1 MAQSKKYLGGFGI
14 RVAFVLGMGILFACN
29 LSAQLPTGTILGVV
43 KDSTGGTVAGAA
55 VTVTNV
61 DNGATRTGT
70 TGDDGAYRFPALPV
84 GNWGVRVMKD
94 GFQTAERK
102 GITLEVTQEAEI
114 NFTLQLGSTGQTVTV
129 TEEAPLGN
137 TTSSAIG
144 GLVSEDKVA
153 DLPLNGRNWTDLTLM
168 QTGITSSAVLVTP
181 NAPTALNMVGTMY
194 SSNGAPIRSNM
205 YLLDGAIQNGAIAL
219 NNSSVLG
226 TSLGVDGIKE
236 YKVVSN
242 VPSADYGLTMGSQS
256 TIVTKSGTNQ
266 FHGDAFEY
274 LRNSAL
280 DATNF
285 FDATDFNQTIGGVAG
300 APTNPNFDKNVAY
313 PGKRI
318 PPFTRN
324 NFGGA
329 FGGPIIKDKTFF
341 YGVYEGL
348 RQRWGQTITTQT
360 LPPACYNS
368 SGVPWSVA
376 GGTYS
381 DKFTPGLAL
390 TSGQMPSACTSF
402 NAPAAASTAINLDSL
417 DNVTPTNPTGAPPAA
432 NTGVVA
438 KFINAGLFPAPNVA
452 GQTGYN
458 YSFPFIQPQTE
469 DYTQGRLDQTISAS
483 DSFFG
488 RYTRDNADMTS
499 NRAYPQWRDIYHS
512 GYQFITL
519 SESHIIS
526 PTLLN
531 TIRFSYSRT
540 VSDATSNTPGLV
552 LGSGATHPEIQLA
565 AGEDMGGITP
575 GGGVTGFAPNAAPG
589 LYLQNIASW
598 SDDIFWSKGKH
609 AFKFGA
615 LINENMT
622 VENVVFDEKGS
633 ISFGSLTNFL
643 KGDFS
648 GGTETGG
655 PVNPNNPNAFATNQ
669 DRFFRYSTIG
679 AYVQDDVRVTSRLTA
694 NLGLRYEIATIPQ
707 EMTGKNFTIPNPL
720 TVSNV
725 TAPNFGAVP
734 DRIFGHNPSLHAFS
748 PRIGFAYDPTG
759 KGTTS
764 IRGGYGILYD
774 IGGFGT
780 YIFNMACCMP
790 PYSYF
795 NIVNSSSATQNPF
808 PLTLPLYTTNPN
820 NLVGLAVQVPSP
832 RIIDYNLK
840 QTAMQQWNLSVDRQ
854 LPWNS
859 SITVSYI
866 GSRGTH
872 INEVREGNVTVPTGF
887 FPNGLPYYCNGTVS
901 GGAPSSTNPC
911 SGTALASGSAG
922 SLLAR
927 VNPAYGQTTYNAA
940 ASDSKYNSLQA
951 SLQKRVTKGLQFQ
964 GSYTYSKMND
974 DGQAQIPTE
983 ASSEQTQ
990 APNNTSSDWGAA
1002 AFDVRHNF
1010 RFNATYHVPNLV
1022 TSNGL
1027 MSKFANGW
1035 WFSSILSMQ
1044 TGYPFNPTLG
1054 SSRSLSV
1061 NIQSTDR
1068 PNLDPSFNPGTVITH
1083 NPSEWFNP
1091 SMFDVP
1097 ATGTLGNAGRDILRQ
1112 DHLRN
1117 LDINFNKDTKA
1128 RFLGEQGNVQFRAE
1142 VFNIA
1147 NHPNFGAPTTTMWS
1161 ASSAAANPCGGEIAV
1176 PLTAVG
1182 ACTYNSTAFP
1192 AFATAGKIT
1201 STANRSRQIHF
1212 SLKMQIYFMREPA
1225 I

>member
-1 MAQSKKYLGGFGI
+1 MSYLKKYMGGVGANSAI
-14 RVAFVLGMGILFACN
+14 VLSLVFLLASGA
-29 LSAQLPTGTILGVV
+29 SAQLPTGTILGVV
-43 KDSTGGTVAGAA
+43 KDTTGGTIAGAA

-61 DNGATRTGT
+61 DTGVTRTGT
-70 TGDDGAYRFPALPV
+70 TGDDGAYHFPALPV
-84 GNWGVRVMKD
+84 GNWGVTVKKD

-129 TEEAPLGN
+129 TEEAPLVN
-137 TTSSAIG
+137 TTSSSVG
-144 GLVSEDKVA
+144 GLVSEEKVA

-168 QTGITSSAVLVTP
+168 QTGITQSSVLTGSSLPGAVVS
-181 NAPTALNMVGTMY
+181 ALNMVGTMY

-205 YLLDGAIQNGAIAL
+205 FLLDGAIQNGAIAL
-219 NNSSVLG
+219 NNSSIIG

-256 TIVTKSGTNQ
+256 TIVTKGGTNQ
-266 FHGDAFEY
+266 FHGDAFDY

-285 FDATDFNQTIGGVAG
+285 FDATDFRQTVNGVA
-300 APTNPNFDKNVAY
+300 NPNYDKNIAY

-324 NFGGA
+324 NFGGS
-329 FGGPIIKDKTFF
+329 FGGPVIKDKTFF
-341 YGVYEGL
+341 FGVYEGL
-348 RQRWGQTITTQT
+348 RQRWGQTITTLT
-360 LPPACYNS
+360 LPPSCYNS

-376 GGTYS
+376 GGTYT
-381 DKFTPGLAL
+381 DAFTPALAL
-390 TSGQMPSACTSF
+390 TPGQMPSACTSF
-402 NAPAAASTAINLDSL
+402 NAPSAASTAINLDSL
-417 DNVTPTNPTGAPPAA
+417 DNVTPTNPSGVPPAP

-438 KFINAGLFPAPNVA
+438 KFITAGLFPAPNVV
-452 GQTGYN
+452 GQTGFN
-458 YSFPFIQPQTE
+458 YSFPFIQPQSE
-469 DYTQGRLDQTISAS
+469 DYTQGRLDQTISAA

-499 NRAYPQWRDIYHS
+499 NRNYPQWRDIFHS

-519 SESHIIS
+519 SESHILS

-531 TIRFSYSRT
+531 TFRFSYSRT
-540 VSDATSNTPGLV
+540 VSDATSNTPGFV
-552 LGSGATHPEIQLA
+552 LGAGAAHPEVQLA
-565 AGEDMGGITP
+565 PGYDMGSVGP
-575 GGGVTGFAPNAAPG
+575 GSGVSAFGPNAAPG
-589 LYLQNIASW
+589 LFLQNIASW

-609 AFKFGA
+609 AFKFGV
-615 LINENMT
+615 LFNQNMT
-622 VENVVFDEKGS
+622 VENVVFNEKGS
-633 ISFGSLTNFL
+633 VSFSNIKNFL
-643 KGDFS
+643 NGVFS
-648 GGTETGG
+648 GGTTTGG
-655 PVNPNNPNAFATNQ
+655 LVDTTNPNAFATNQ

-679 AYVQDDVRVTSRLTA
+679 AYVQDDLRATSRLTV

-707 EMTGKNFTIPNPL
+707 EMTGKNFTVPNPL
-720 TVSNV
+720 TVTNV

-734 DRIFGHNPSLHAFS
+734 DRMFGNNPSLHAFS

-780 YIFNMACCMP
+780 YIFQFACCMF

-820 NLVGLAVQVPSP
+820 NLVGLKVQVPSP
-832 RIIDYNLK
+832 RIVDYNMK
-840 QTAMQQWNLSVDRQ
+840 QTAMQQWNLSIDRQ

-859 SITVSYI
+859 SVTVSYI

-887 FPNGLPYYCNGTVS
+887 FANGLPYYCTPTS
-901 GGAPSSTNPC
+901 GSGVPSATNPC

-927 VNPAYGQTTYNAA
+927 VNQAYGQITYNTAG
-940 ASDSKYNSLQA
+940 SDSKYNSLQA
-951 SLQKRVTKGLQFQ
+951 NLQKRVTKGLQFQ

-983 ASSEQTQ
+983 AASEQTQ
-990 APNNTSSDWGAA
+990 APNNTSLDWGPS

-1010 RFNATYHVPNLV
+1010 RFNATYHMPDVV
-1022 TSNGL
+1022 KSTGL

-1035 WFSSILSMQ
+1035 WVSSILSMQ

-1054 SSRSLSV
+1054 SNRSLSV

-1068 PNLDPSFNPGTVITH
+1068 PNLDPSFDPNTVITH
-1083 NPSEWFNP
+1083 SPNQWFNP

-1097 ATGTLGNAGRDILRQ
+1097 PTGTLGNAGRDMLRQ
-1112 DHLRN
+1112 DHFRN

-1128 RFLGEQGNVQFRAE
+1128 RFLGEAGNIQFRAE
-1142 VFNIA
+1142 IFNIA
-1147 NHPNFGAPTTTMWS
+1147 NHPNFGSPTTTMWS
-1161 ASSAAANPCGGEIAV
+1161 AGSAAANPAGGQIIV
-1176 PLTAVG
+1176 PTQANP
-1182 ACTYNSTAFP
+1182 TPTFP
-1192 AFATAGKIT
+1192 SFSTAGKIV
-1201 STANRSRQIHF
+1201 STANRSRQIQV
-1212 SLKMQIYFMREPA
+1212 SLKLQF
-1225 I
+1225 